1 LRVCN
6 APCSNAPLTF
16 HASSCSRS
24 GVCLMQDLLAITWS
38 GGGTC
43 VDDVAAAT
51 HIVVAPGAAG
61 KMCIPLCSAFDF
73 ARSADVLRFA
83 FAVQSTS

>member
-1 LRVCN
+1 
-6 APCSNAPLTF
+6 
-16 HASSCSRS
+16 
-24 GVCLMQDLLAITWS
+24 MQDLLAITWS